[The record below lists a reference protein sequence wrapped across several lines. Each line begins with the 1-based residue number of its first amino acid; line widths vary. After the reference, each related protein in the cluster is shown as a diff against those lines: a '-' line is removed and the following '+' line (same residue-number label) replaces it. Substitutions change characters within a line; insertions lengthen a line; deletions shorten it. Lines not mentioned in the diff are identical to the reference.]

1 MVAQLGL
8 MLEKFLLPTNTQ
20 NFMLSVC
27 HIITETV
34 VVNHQYANQHSCC
47 DLLTTYF
54 CQSFP

>member
-8 MLEKFLLPTNTQ
+8 MLEKFLLPTNTW

-27 HIITETV
+27 HIIADTMA
-34 VVNHQYANQHSCC
+34 VNHQYANQHSCC

-54 CQSFP
+54 CQSFT